1 MSIKLK
7 AQERN
12 ISFDKSMEQYAFVL
26 KPELYSRLTDA
37 KVIDEAAMRSGL
49 AKGVIQGAWD
59 AIASVLKAW
68 ATEGHSVA
76 IPGLGSMRFS
86 VRATSV
92 ADVNMVDST
101 LIKTRRIIFAPSTAI
116 KKALS
121 ETSFNI
127 TCYDRN
133 GNIVKRVTSV
143 DPGEVEEEGKF
154 NVTLLASPS
163 EGGQVNGA
171 GSYDAGTSAT
181 ISAVAKAGYH
191 FVKWSDGD
199 TNATRTI
206 VVDKAYELTATFV
219 ADSGGGSGVDEP

>member
-7 AQERN
+7 AQQRN
-12 ISFDKSMEQYAFVL
+12 ISFDKSTEQYAFVL
-26 KPELYSRLTDA
+26 KPELYSRLHDA

-171 GSYDAGTSAT
+171 GPYDAGTSAT
-181 ISAVAKAGYH
+181 ISAVAKPGYH
-191 FVKWSDGD
+191 FTKWSDGD

>member
-1 MSIKLK
+1 M
-7 AQERN
+7 
-12 ISFDKSMEQYAFVL
+12 L

-181 ISAVAKAGYH
+181 ISAVAKPGYH
-191 FVKWSDGD
+191 FTKWSDGD

>member
-37 KVIDEAAMRSGL
+37 KLIDAAAMRSGL

-127 TCYDRN
+127 TCYDRH

-181 ISAVAKAGYH
+181 ISAVAKPGYH
-191 FVKWSDGD
+191 FTKWSDGD

-206 VVDKAYELTATFV
+206 VVDKAYDRPATLV
-219 ADSGGGSGVDEP
+219 ADCGGGSGVDEP

>member
-12 ISFDKSMEQYAFVL
+12 ISFDKSTEQYAFVL

-49 AKGVIQGAWD
+49 AKGVIQVAWD

-127 TCYDRN
+127 TCYDRH

-181 ISAVAKAGYH
+181 ISAVAKPGYH
-191 FVKWSDGD
+191 FTKWSDGD

>member
-12 ISFDKSMEQYAFVL
+12 ISFDTSTEQYAFVL

-127 TCYDRN
+127 TCYDRH

-154 NVTLLASPS
+154 NVTILASPT

-181 ISAVAKAGYH
+181 ISAVAKPGYH
-191 FVKWSDGD
+191 FTKWSDGD

>member
-12 ISFDKSMEQYAFVL
+12 ISFDKSTEQYAFVL

-101 LIKTRRIIFAPSTAI
+101 LIKTRRIIFAPSTTI

-181 ISAVAKAGYH
+181 ISAVAKLGYH
-191 FVKWSDGD
+191 FTKWSDGD

>member
-7 AQERN
+7 AQEGN
-12 ISFDKSMEQYAFVL
+12 ISLDRSMEQYAFVL

-163 EGGQVNGA
+163 EGSQVNGA

-181 ISAVAKAGYH
+181 ISAVAKPGYH
-191 FVKWSDGD
+191 FTKWSDGD

>member
-12 ISFDKSMEQYAFVL
+12 ISFDKSTEQYAFVL

-133 GNIVKRVTSV
+133 RKIKKKKNNV
-143 DPGEVEEEGKF
+143 DTGEVEEEGKF

-181 ISAVAKAGYH
+181 ISAVAKPGYH
-191 FVKWSDGD
+191 FTKWSDGD

>member
-1 MSIKLK
+1 MKIGQVNFCNSDLDLSD
-7 AQERN
+7 N
-12 ISFDKSMEQYAFVL
+12 
-26 KPELYSRLTDA
+26 
-37 KVIDEAAMRSGL
+37 KVALGI
-49 AKGVIQGAWD
+49 

-154 NVTLLASPS
+154 NVTLLASPT

-181 ISAVAKAGYH
+181 ISAVAKPGYH
-191 FVKWSDGD
+191 FTKWSDGD

>member
-12 ISFDKSMEQYAFVL
+12 ISFDKSTEQYAFVL

-181 ISAVAKAGYH
+181 ISAVAKPGYH
-191 FVKWSDGD
+191 FVNWSDGD

>member
-12 ISFDKSMEQYAFVL
+12 ISFDKSTEQCAFVL

-127 TCYDRN
+127 TCYDRH

-171 GSYDAGTSAT
+171 GSYDAGSSAT
-181 ISAVAKAGYH
+181 ISAVAKPGYH
-191 FVKWSDGD
+191 FTKWSDGD

>member
-127 TCYDRN
+127 TCYDRHR
-133 GNIVKRVTSV
+133 NIVKRVTSV

-154 NVTLLASPS
+154 NVTLLASPT

-181 ISAVAKAGYH
+181 ISAVAKPGYH
-191 FVKWSDGD
+191 FTKWSDGD

-219 ADSGGGSGVDEP
+219 ADSVGGSGVDEP

>member
-1 MSIKLK
+1 MKIGQVNFCNSDLDLSD
-7 AQERN
+7 N
-12 ISFDKSMEQYAFVL
+12 
-26 KPELYSRLTDA
+26 
-37 KVIDEAAMRSGL
+37 KVALGI
-49 AKGVIQGAWD
+49 

-181 ISAVAKAGYH
+181 ISAVAKPGYH
-191 FVKWSDGD
+191 FTKWSDGD

>member
-12 ISFDKSMEQYAFVL
+12 ISFDKNMEQYAFVL

-181 ISAVAKAGYH
+181 ISAVAKPGYH